1 MMLKVLR
8 GVGLAAFLT
17 FWHGDVDAKVGSE
30 SDDLPL
36 NPKPFAIQNL
46 DSHPRVV
53 SQLIPRLHPQ
63 PQFSGVSPRTFGFT
77 SLSQSS
83 SQQVGNIRTAAFK
96 VVPPT
101 IPRIFRTAHSFQHTN
116 VDP

>member
-17 FWHGDVDAKVGSE
+17 FWHGGVDAKVGSE

-36 NPKPFAIQNL
+36 NPKPFAIQSL

-63 PQFSGVSPRTFGFT
+63 PQFSGVSPDVWLYKSFT
-77 SLSQSS
+77 KL
-83 SQQVGNIRTAAFK
+83 
-96 VVPPT
+96 
-101 IPRIFRTAHSFQHTN
+101 
-116 VDP
+116 